1 MLQRKRNVLVLY
13 LSAILGVAVMVP
25 AVFAQPTTG
34 IDTTNREIILRS
46 VDSLLTTIAD
56 LKTERAEL
64 QFEFRQLN
72 NRIQSLERTFQGEFN
87 NLQSSQGNVLEGLD
101 TLRVMM
107 PSEEPMRATNNNVIY
122 LSQRQDSLVAY
133 VGRLEQRI
141 VTLPDNHYWGVRN
154 GFKQFDHLLLFTFL
168 AAITSLGVVL
178 LMRSNDPLG
187 NPSIDQV
194 TQQEEVADRLSV
206 SITLL
211 VGSVLVILFI
221 LFIL

>member
-1 MLQRKRNVLVLY
+1 MLQRKRSVLVLY
-13 LSAILGVAVMVP
+13 LSAILGGVCMAP
-25 AVFAQPTTG
+25 AVIAQPTTG
-34 IDTTNREIILRS
+34 IDSTDREIMLRS
-46 VDSLLTTIAD
+46 VDSLLTTITD

-64 QFEFRQLN
+64 QYEFRQLN

-87 NLQSSQGNVLEGLD
+87 NLQSGQGNVLEGLD

-107 PSEEPMRATNNNVIY
+107 PSEEPMHATNNNVIY
-122 LSQRQDSLVAY
+122 LSQRQDSLVSY
-133 VGRLEQRI
+133 VERLEQRI
-141 VTLPDNHYWGVRN
+141 VNLPDNHYWGVRN

-178 LMRSNDPLG
+178 LMRSNDPLA
-187 NPSIDQV
+187 NPTIDQV